1 MLVTSP
7 SVRRPGTNEHEEC
20 GHNARAHARWRT
32 REMSYK
38 EKLALKILQL
48 FALGRD
54 DVSFAVITP
63 LRHS

>member
-20 GHNARAHARWRT
+20 GHNARALARWRT
-32 REMSYK
+32 CEMSYK

-48 FALGRD
+48 FLFCFGIICTDA
-54 DVSFAVITP
+54 TC
-63 LRHS
+63 